1 MEIHPP
7 GHIQSFRDVA
17 IHLAIVTAGIL
28 IALGLE
34 QTVEFFNHRRLV
46 AEARA
51 NILSEIRDNKQ
62 ELDKQVALLGR
73 FRSAAVEALDFIT
86 DIQETGKSNVHTLHL
101 NMYNAQ
107 LHDANWS
114 TAQAVGALALM
125 PYSDVNTYAAAYH
138 RQSDYLSTQ
147 SRTEE
152 AGVSAYSVFS
162 ARNRFEKLSHSELEA
177 ERAKLMVMVSCLT
190 LQIDEARSLDRSYE
204 NVLAGKSAPSAGE
217 HAGEGAPKP

>member
-73 FRSAAVEALDFIT
+73 FRSAFAGRV
-86 DIQETGKSNVHTLHL
+86 KS
-101 NMYNAQ
+101 Q
-107 LHDANWS
+107 
-114 TAQAVGALALM
+114 
-125 PYSDVNTYAAAYH
+125 
-138 RQSDYLSTQ
+138 
-147 SRTEE
+147 
-152 AGVSAYSVFS
+152 
-162 ARNRFEKLSHSELEA
+162 
-177 ERAKLMVMVSCLT
+177 
-190 LQIDEARSLDRSYE
+190 
-204 NVLAGKSAPSAGE
+204 
-217 HAGEGAPKP
+217 